1 MSCRGPVAPRQR
13 VLLQPLDGGIIQLPR
28 HWRCTGLW
36 DRHAPAGGCYPDV
49 STNGGVRRG
58 HRPTPRGPRPSVLSP
73 THGPAALCIY
83 SPRLDVSHQLNL
95 TACGLPRAA
104 SFTVSRF
111 AHPAARDGSRFTW
124 LNRVPFLAILS
135 FIYPYT
141 DSGHLDRVQFG
152 ASMENAACFG
162 VEPWVDGCFRF
173 LGRVPA
179 GKLSRRM
186 VTLYLNC

>member
-1 MSCRGPVAPRQR
+1 MHLPEGVTPMSPLTEVRDVATSP
-13 VLLQPLDGGIIQLPR
+13 P
-28 HWRCTGLW
+28 
-36 DRHAPAGGCYPDV
+36 
-49 STNGGVRRG
+49 
-58 HRPTPRGPRPSVLSP
+58 PRGPHLSALPP

-83 SPRLDVSHQLNL
+83 SPLLDVSHQLNP

-111 AHPAARDGSRFTW
+111 AHPGARDGSRFTW
-124 LNRVPFLAILS
+124 LNRVPFLAVLS

-141 DSGHLDRVQFG
+141 DSGLLDGVEFG
-152 ASMENAACFG
+152 ASMENAAFFG
-162 VEPWVDGCFRF
+162 VEPCVDGCFHF